1 MGKEDFKNDTDSELH
16 LSTLSGLGPKQP
28 PVENI
33 NDLRVFLS
41 KKLDENDQVN
51 KDQHKKLKSHERALF
66 GYETDTRERVKGIID
81 RVKELEERAKS
92 LEDYKDKAEKFR
104 ERVYW
109 IVGALTTTVTFLLP
123 FAWSLVKLLLAK
135 VGIKM

>member
-1 MGKEDFKNDTDSELH
+1 MEDFKKDSDSELH

-28 PVENI
+28 PVENVA
-33 NDLRVFLS
+33 DLRVFLS

-66 GYETDTRERVKGIID
+66 GYDTDTREHVKGIVE
-81 RVKELEERAKS
+81 RVKDLEERAKR
-92 LEDYKDKAEKFR
+92 LEEYKDKAERFR
-104 ERVYW
+104 ERVFW
-109 IVGALTTTVTFLLP
+109 FVGAVTTVVTFLLP
-123 FAWSLVKLLLAK
+123 FAWSLIKLLLAK